1 MLSIK
6 ESAFF
11 FVNATRIKIMYDVEF
26 NQPGPVEVKIKTQ
39 NNCHTSYVVEYVQV
53 VDSSVDK
60 VDFEMNL
67 PYEMT
72 NYYVWMF
79 VNNTMINKVLK
90 FKSLER
96 PFNQKVISNSSFSVD
111 QDNNLYLY
119 LKKVRSCR
127 NGVFGYHQKYQIETL
142 PQLPNLVQEARLF
155 VFQELIQENDTTIIV
170 KEVDSMGEV
179 RVGKTFRI
187 PKKLDRLQSPTLHA
201 RITPNTYKVSWFHPN
216 IKEAITSYT
225 IYWCKSK
232 ENVQYQ
238 LCDGSIKSK
247 VLKATDKEYSIVS
260 KGATLRIAVAVNTE
274 QSTSG
279 INFTN

>member
-6 ESAFF
+6 ENAFV

-26 NQPGPVEVKIKTQ
+26 IQEGHVEVKIRTQ
-39 NNCHTSYVVEYVQV
+39 NNCHTSYVVQYVNV
-53 VDSSVDK
+53 IDSSVDK
-60 VDFEMNL
+60 VDFEINVPNEL
-67 PYEMT
+67 T
-72 NYYVWMF
+72 TYYVWMF
-79 VNNTMINKVLK
+79 VNNTMINKMLK

-96 PFNQKVISNSSFSVD
+96 PFNQQVVSNSSFSVG

-119 LKKVRSCR
+119 LKKERTCR
-127 NGVFGYHQKYQIETL
+127 NGDFGYHQKYQIETL
-142 PQLPNLVQEARLF
+142 PQLPNLVQEAGLF

-179 RVGKTFRI
+179 RVGKTFII
-187 PKKLDRLQSPTLHA
+187 PKKLDRLQSPTVHA
-201 RITPNTYKVSWFHPN
+201 RITPNTYEVSWIQPN

-225 IYWCKSK
+225 VYWCKTN
-232 ENVQYQ
+232 ENVHYK

-247 VLKATDKEYSIVS
+247 VLKATDNDYSLLS
-260 KGATLRIAVAVNTE
+260 NGDTLRIAVAVNTE